1 MKRLVN
7 LIINNLQSKKDNIK
21 FGSEILTSFATIISA
36 IVVVL
41 TLQEMQVQRN
51 NAYMPDIIFETVSF
65 NISWG
70 DPEKL
75 NDLGLNFDET
85 KVTNSDSSYIV
96 PVRNIGVGAAKKLS
110 FTINDKNLI
119 AWISFFN
126 ELNPENQ
133 YTYTQN
139 GKMFS
144 MANQSLQIGFPSNYH
159 VEKTFLLPNAEEI
172 YDFIIPMQY
181 TLLLEEFFSTLNTEP
196 IDIPNLEVQ
205 VSFEDVQGVKYSK
218 TILLD
223 IETTSSIQDSNG
235 NGMAICQV
243 SMI

>member
-1 MKRLVN
+1 
-7 LIINNLQSKKDNIK
+7 
-21 FGSEILTSFATIISA
+21 
-36 IVVVL
+36 
-41 TLQEMQVQRN
+41 
-51 NAYMPDIIFETVSF
+51 
-65 NISWG
+65 
-70 DPEKL
+70 
-75 NDLGLNFDET
+75 
-85 KVTNSDSSYIV
+85 
-96 PVRNIGVGAAKKLS
+96 
-110 FTINDKNLI
+110 
-119 AWISFFN
+119 
-126 ELNPENQ
+126 
-133 YTYTQN
+133 
-139 GKMFS
+139 

>member
-7 LIINNLQSKKDNIK
+7 LIINYLQSKKDNIK

-96 PVRNIGVGAAKKLS
+96 PVRNIGVGAAK
-110 FTINDKNLI
+110 N
-119 AWISFFN
+119 
-126 ELNPENQ
+126 
-133 YTYTQN
+133 
-139 GKMFS
+139 
-144 MANQSLQIGFPSNYH
+144 
-159 VEKTFLLPNAEEI
+159 FLL
-172 YDFIIPMQY
+172 Q
-181 TLLLEEFFSTLNTEP
+181 
-196 IDIPNLEVQ
+196 
-205 VSFEDVQGVKYSK
+205 
-218 TILLD
+218 
-223 IETTSSIQDSNG
+223 
-235 NGMAICQV
+235 
-243 SMI
+243 